1 MGCSIS
7 IGVDPKLK
15 NIIAELYDKID
26 DFYKSFVKEV
36 EELKEKQENQL
47 KERHTDLQKKID
59 EIKAKKEKAEKQGA
73 EALKKAKEETDK
85 ELTETLKKLNE
96 KEYEVEQDL
105 LINEANK
112 MHCLFD
118 LGLEFANPV
127 KDIALDELKEKAAKA
142 PSVTVAKI
150 QSQIDE
156 IKKYTPRQVLDTTVG
171 KPIMSALAKKG
182 MSETVLVSFKK
193 DLIKQRGDRR
203 KKEMKE
209 FNIDIKYPEE
219 KSIDVDL
226 FKFIKEEYKDF
237 KDTLKKEMIKQVIKS
252 V

>member
-1 MGCSIS
+1 M
-7 IGVDPKLK
+7 
-15 NIIAELYDKID
+15 
-26 DFYKSFVKEV
+26 
-36 EELKEKQENQL
+36 
-47 KERHTDLQKKID
+47 
-59 EIKAKKEKAEKQGA
+59 
-73 EALKKAKEETDK
+73 KKAKEETDK

-150 QSQIDE
+150 QSQIEE

>member
-1 MGCSIS
+1 MGCSVS
-7 IGVDPKLK
+7 IGVDPKIK
-15 NIIAELYDKID
+15 NLIAELYDKID
-26 DFYKSFVKEV
+26 DFYNSFVKEV
-36 EELKEKQENQL
+36 EEIKEEQEKQL
-47 KERHTDLQKKID
+47 KERHQKLENKVK
-59 EIKAKKEKAEKQGA
+59 EIKEKKEKAQKEGA
-73 EALKKAKEETDK
+73 EAIQKAKEQTEK
-85 ELTETLKKLNE
+85 ELTETLKKLNDE
-96 KEYEVEQDL
+96 EYEVEQKL

-118 LGLEFANPV
+118 LGLEFANPL
-127 KDIALDELKEKAAKA
+127 KDITLDKLKEKAAKA
-142 PSVTVAKI
+142 PSMAVAKI
-150 QSQIDE
+150 QSEIEE

-209 FNIDIKYPEE
+209 FNIEIKYPEE
-219 KSIDVDL
+219 KNIDVDL

-237 KDTLKKEMIKQVIKS
+237 KETMKKEMIKQLIKS
-252 V
+252 A

>member
-1 MGCSIS
+1 MGCSVS

-26 DFYKSFVKEV
+26 DFYKSFVTEV
-36 EELKEKQENQL
+36 EELKQKQEKQL
-47 KERHTDLQKKID
+47 KDRHEDLEKKIN
-59 EIKAKKEKAEKQGA
+59 EINERKEKAKNEGE
-73 EALKKAKEETDK
+73 EALKKTKEETEK
-85 ELTETLKKLNE
+85 ELTETLKQLND

-127 KDIALDELKEKAAKA
+127 KDIALDELKEKAEKA
-142 PSVTVAKI
+142 PSMTVAKI
-150 QSQIDE
+150 QSEIEE
-156 IKKYTPRQVLDTTVG
+156 IKKYTPRQVLDTAVG

-182 MSETVLVSFKK
+182 MSETILVSFKK

-209 FNIDIKYPEE
+209 FNIEIKYPEE

-237 KDTLKKEMIKQVIKS
+237 KDTIKKEIIKQAIKS

>member
-1 MGCSIS
+1 M
-7 IGVDPKLK
+7 
-15 NIIAELYDKID
+15 
-26 DFYKSFVKEV
+26 
-36 EELKEKQENQL
+36 
-47 KERHTDLQKKID
+47 
-59 EIKAKKEKAEKQGA
+59 
-73 EALKKAKEETDK
+73 KKAKEETEK
-85 ELTETLKKLNE
+85 ELTETLKQLND

-142 PSVTVAKI
+142 PSMAVAKI
-150 QSQIDE
+150 QSEIEE

-182 MSETVLVSFKK
+182 MSETVLKSFKK

-209 FNIDIKYPEE
+209 FNIEIKYPEE

-226 FKFIKEEYKDF
+226 FQFIKEEYKDF